1 MGTTGRRIVEGEKR
15 VKIFRENVSVAA
27 KIFTIGGFSAH
38 ADQKDLLDWV
48 AHFEEARPKV
58 FVVHGEQTASETLAR
73 EIGKRFSMETRVPM
87 WKERLILKP
96 REVVREAPEE
106 AVSNADFR
114 QEMLNSVIDLE
125 KTMDLLK
132 RRLNKIEADRIGE
145 EDVDNLKYIREEL
158 ETILDA

>member
-27 KIFTIGGFSAH
+27 KVFTIGGFSAH

-48 AHFEEARPKV
+48 AHFDEARPKV

-73 EIGKRFSMETRVPM
+73 EINSRFGMETRVPQ

-96 REVVREAPEE
+96 REVVREAPED
-106 AVSNADFR
+106 AGPDADFR

-125 KTMDLLK
+125 KAVDLMK
-132 RRLNKIEADRIGE
+132 RRLNKIEADRISE
-145 EDVDNLKYIREEL
+145 DDVDSLRYIREEL
-158 ETILDA
+158 ETILAG